1 MGEVILKMQDITK
14 RFPGVLALDKVNITL
29 NRGEILALVGENGA
43 GKSTLLKILSG
54 AYTKDEGMVEYNGK
68 MIEGYT
74 PNEAIQMGISII
86 YQELDNYGPLT
97 VTENI
102 LVNSMPKKGGKRGP
116 IDWKKANR
124 IAQELISQITD
135 EIDVTERV
143 SNLTAAQQQ
152 LVEIAKAM
160 SRNMQVLIMDE
171 PTSALNRVET
181 EQLMKIVK
189 QLAEKGVSIIYIS
202 HRMDEIFA
210 LSDRIQVMRDGK
222 SVSSF
227 ITSQTNEEEIVREM
241 VGRTLDS
248 MYPHVPQI
256 PGECILKVNH
266 LTCGKAKD
274 VSFQLRRGEIL
285 GLFGLMGAGRTSVV
299 RGLFG
304 DSYLKEGSI
313 EVMGQNIK
321 NNSPQD
327 AIRNKIAY
335 VPNERKLEGL
345 MLSESVRFNTSIAV
359 IDSLQKQGSLDKQA
373 EKEMAEK
380 WIKKL
385 GIRTPSGET
394 RVDTLSGGNQQKV
407 IIARW
412 LETKPN
418 ILILNDP
425 TRGIDV
431 GAKAEIYSL
440 MEDLCRQGI
449 GIIMISSELQETLS
463 MADRI
468 LVMSEGKVTGE
479 VLREEA
485 TQESLMKLA
494 VGGM

>member
-29 NRGEILALVGENGA
+29 NKGEVLALVGENGA

-54 AYTKDEGMVEYNGK
+54 AYVKDGGVIEYNGK
-68 MIEGYT
+68 TIEGYT

-102 LVNSMPKKGGKRGP
+102 LVNAMPKKGGKRGP
-116 IDWKKANR
+116 IDWKKANQMAR
-124 IAQELISQITD
+124 KLISQITD
-135 EIDVTERV
+135 EIDVTQKV
-143 SNLTAAQQQ
+143 SSLTAAQQQ

-189 QLAEKGVSIIYIS
+189 QLSKSGVSIIYIS

-227 ITSQTNEEEIVREM
+227 VTSETNEEEIVREM

-248 MYPHVPQI
+248 MYPHVSQL
-256 PGECILKVNH
+256 PGECILKVEH

-274 VSFQLRRGEIL
+274 VSFELCRGEIL

-304 DSYLKEGSI
+304 DLYVQEGTIDILGKSI
-313 EVMGQNIK
+313 R

-345 MLSESVRFNTSIAV
+345 MLEESVRFNTSIAV
-359 IDSLQKQGSLDKQA
+359 IHNLQKQGRLDKKA
-373 EKEMAEK
+373 EKEMTEK
-380 WIKKL
+380 WITKL

-407 IIARW
+407 VIARW
-412 LETKPN
+412 LETAPD

-440 MEDLCRQGI
+440 MEELCRQGI

-468 LVMSEGKVTGE
+468 LVMSEGRVTGE

-485 TQESLMKLA
+485 TQESLMRLA
-494 VGGM
+494 VGGI

>member
-1 MGEVILKMQDITK
+1 
-14 RFPGVLALDKVNITL
+14 
-29 NRGEILALVGENGA
+29 
-43 GKSTLLKILSG
+43 
-54 AYTKDEGMVEYNGK
+54 
-68 MIEGYT
+68 
-74 PNEAIQMGISII
+74 
-86 YQELDNYGPLT
+86 
-97 VTENI
+97 
-102 LVNSMPKKGGKRGP
+102 
-116 IDWKKANR
+116 
-124 IAQELISQITD
+124 
-135 EIDVTERV
+135 
-143 SNLTAAQQQ
+143 
-152 LVEIAKAM
+152 
-160 SRNMQVLIMDE
+160 
-171 PTSALNRVET
+171 
-181 EQLMKIVK
+181 
-189 QLAEKGVSIIYIS
+189 
-202 HRMDEIFA
+202 
-210 LSDRIQVMRDGK
+210 
-222 SVSSF
+222 
-227 ITSQTNEEEIVREM
+227 
-241 VGRTLDS
+241 
-248 MYPHVPQI
+248 
-256 PGECILKVNH
+256 
-266 LTCGKAKD
+266 
-274 VSFQLRRGEIL
+274 
-285 GLFGLMGAGRTSVV
+285 
-299 RGLFG
+299 
-304 DSYLKEGSI
+304 
-313 EVMGQNIK
+313 
-321 NNSPQD
+321 
-327 AIRNKIAY
+327 
-335 VPNERKLEGL
+335 

-385 GIRTPSGET
+385 GIHFTHWRNQGRYFKWGE
-394 RVDTLSGGNQQKV
+394 SKKV